1 MIFAQ
6 IMNGQVVNTI
16 VLDSTA
22 KMDYFSNDPV
32 SGVPYDYIIQIDY
45 VYPKPGIGWGFDG
58 TAFYRRLTLALVMN
72 NVVSSVI
79 QNNSTFMAT
88 QAASYQAVVDVTTM
102 NPQPMAGWIYNIDG
116 SMSAPPAPGS
126 QAYYQ
131 AIVASAIAFGQT
143 IIVGASARNISM
155 GITQVGMTAAVMTY
169 TNSLLTSLIT
179 GSLYEAISQL
189 MVMIADTSPAKVGAY
204 ATGTDGTLLSGT
216 ITFTAVTLGA
226 IGNSIVLTFDGI
238 QQVCSIVGAWN
249 AANPSNQV
257 TYTGSSTAIPESAT
271 VNLSGGVNTLAPF
284 VTNSTL
290 YSTLNQIQTYLNIPV
305 TPNPGP

>member
-16 VLDSTA
+16 VLNNTVLLSDFA
-22 KMDYFSNDPV
+22 NDPA
-32 SGVPYDYIIQIDY
+32 SGNPYDYIIQIDY
-45 VYPKPGIGWGFDG
+45 VYPQPGIGWGFDG
-58 TAFYRRLTLALVMN
+58 TAFYRNLTLALVMN

-88 QAASYQAVVDVTTM
+88 QSMSYQAVIDVTTM
-102 NPQPMAGWIYNIDG
+102 NPQPSAGWIYNADG
-116 SMSAPPAPGS
+116 SLSAPPTPGS

-143 IIVGASARNISM
+143 IIVGAAARNISM
-155 GITQVGMTAAVMTY
+155 GITQAGMTAAVMAY
-169 TNSLLTSLIT
+169 TSDLLTSLLT

-189 MVMIADTSPAKVGAY
+189 MVMIADTSPAKVGAH

-216 ITFTAVTLGA
+216 ITFTAVNLGVT
-226 IGNSIVLTFDGI
+226 GNSIALTFNGL
-238 QQVCSIVGAWN
+238 QQVGTVVSAWN
-249 AANPSNQV
+249 TANPSNQV
-257 TYTGSSTAIPESAT
+257 TYTGSSTAVPESAT
-271 VNLSGGVNTLAPF
+271 VNLSGGVNTLSPF
-284 VTNSTL
+284 VTNDTL
-290 YSTLNQIQTYLNIPV
+290 YSTLNQIQTYLDIPL